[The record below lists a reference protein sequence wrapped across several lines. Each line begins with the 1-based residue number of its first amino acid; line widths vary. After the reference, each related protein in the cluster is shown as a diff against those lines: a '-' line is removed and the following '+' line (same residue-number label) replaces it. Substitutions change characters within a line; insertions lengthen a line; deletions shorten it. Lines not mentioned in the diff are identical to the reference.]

1 MSEAV
6 HGSIAFL
13 IIADVQLLGNHP
25 HLYLRVCMCVY
36 MCPRLATSLVGSCR
50 QDVCVCVWLV
60 GLYKGKH
67 LCD

>member
-25 HLYLRVCMCVY
+25 HLYLRVCMCV
-36 MCPRLATSLVGSCR
+36 CVPDWRPRLSGLVGR
-50 QDVCVCVWLV
+50 MCVCVWLV